1 MLRSHR
7 LRLVA
12 YTPAVL
18 IVLGIVLRPLLYAR
32 FHAGAFSITDLAVA
46 MGFGVSYD
54 TLVGIL
60 LATPLTV
67 LLATLRLRVLEER
80 WARFVL
86 FASIAAAAVFSAF
99 TEWFF
104 FEEFNSRFNNIAIDY
119 IRSPKEVVGN
129 IKESYP
135 LGIFVASAVGAG
147 AIFAIAGLRATRGIA
162 LPPVTFRERLKRGA
176 LALLVTALA
185 GTALEILPSE
195 ASDDRIVSEVA
206 QNGLDR
212 LVHAVRTGSLEYPVY
227 YRTLPV
233 DLARRRAASVLG
245 APWIRGRE
253 TAPPVVPASPP
264 PTPRPWDVVVILE
277 ESFGS
282 EFVGVLGHADRKTTP
297 GFDRWSREGVLL
309 TNLTATGNR
318 TVRGLEGTLCS
329 LVPLPGAAVSKRLKH
344 EEVATLAG
352 VFKRDGYATAFVY
365 GGWGR
370 FDDMKPF
377 FPINGFGEFIERD
390 AYPRDAFSTIWGVA
404 DEWIFT
410 KTLERQKEAA
420 ERGERLFMTVLTVS
434 NHRPYRVP
442 ERGTS
447 WPAARHNRESAVAYA
462 DWALA
467 DYLDRAKAAGL
478 LEHTIMLVEGDHGA
492 RVYGAEEIPTP
503 SYRIPGLF
511 LVPDAAW
518 RGRRIDRLSSQ
529 IDLAPTLLAL
539 TGRSSPVPFLGR
551 SLIGLPPDGGRAFV
565 HHDRDVGLLTDHAL
579 VTLGL
584 QREDACYTR
593 SGRDSDVLV
602 RAPSCAASPELQT
615 LEDDAAAVY
624 QTADELLKSGR
635 YKLSPDGRLVAESI
649 LP

>member
-1 MLRSHR
+1 LTLGLAV
-7 LRLVA
+7 LRLH
-12 YTPAVL
+12 
-18 IVLGIVLRPLLYAR
+18 LLERRWVR
-32 FHAGAFSITDLAVA
+32 FSVFLPIG
-46 MGFGVSYD
+46 
-54 TLVGIL
+54 
-60 LATPLTV
+60 
-67 LLATLRLRVLEER
+67 
-80 WARFVL
+80 
-86 FASIAAAAVFSAF
+86 AAAVFMAF

-119 IRSPKEVVGN
+119 IRSPQEVVGN
-129 IKESYP
+129 IRESYP
-135 LGIFVASAVGAG
+135 LAVFVVL
-147 AIFAIAGLRATRGIA
+147 AIVTGSLLAMAGLRATRG
-162 LPPVTFRERLKRGA
+162 VTLSRVSWRSRLGRGA
-176 LALLVTALA
+176 VAIVVSALA
-185 GTALEILPSE
+185 GTALEILPSD

-206 QNGLDR
+206 QNGIDR
-212 LVHAVRTGSLEYPVY
+212 LIHAVRTGSLEYSVY

-233 DLARRRAASVLG
+233 DLARRRAATVLD
-245 APWIRGRE
+245 APWIKDRE
-253 TAPPVVPASPP
+253 AAGAGTPVSAAQS
-264 PTPRPWDVVVILE
+264 PRPWDVVVILE

-282 EFVGVLGHADRKTTP
+282 EFIGVLGHGDRKTSP

-344 EEVATLAG
+344 AEVATLAD
-352 VFKRDGYATAFVY
+352 VFKDGGYKTAFVY

-377 FPINGFGEFIERD
+377 FPANGFDEFFERD
-390 AYPRDAFSTIWGVA
+390 SYPKDAFSTIWGVA

-410 KTLERQKEAA
+410 KALERQKAAA

-434 NHRPYRVP
+434 NHRPYHVP
-442 ERGTS
+442 ERGTA
-447 WPAARHNRESAVAYA
+447 WPAATQNRESAVAYA

-478 LEHTIMLVEGDHGA
+478 LDHTLVLIEGDHGA

-503 SYRIPGLF
+503 SYRIPGLI
-511 LVPDAAW
+511 LVPDPKWKGW
-518 RGRRIDRLSSQ
+518 RLERLTSQ

-539 TGRSSPVPFLGR
+539 LGRPSPAPFLGK
-551 SLIGLPPDGGRAFV
+551 SVIGLPADGGRAFV

-584 QREDACYTR
+584 QREDTCYTR

-602 RAPSCAASPELQT
+602 RAPSCAASPELQA

-624 QTADELLKSGR
+624 QTADLLLRNGE
-635 YKLSPDGRLVAESI
+635 YKFSDIPKKLEASTALSAIYEKPVGGAR
-649 LP
+649 